1 MKGGLIAM
9 DINKGLKIASLVLSV
24 VSLGFGLVRDQIDG
38 KRMDQFIDLKVA
50 EKVAEALKKGE
61 EAV

>member
-1 MKGGLIAM
+1 M